1 MVVDAVRT
9 YLDATSGLNELTR
22 KRAVAAAKSLIRET
36 GAGEDAPGEGLGRSI
51 QALAAELIETS
62 QSNRDALGDL
72 VRAEVAREME
82 RRDMVPRAEY
92 DRLAR
97 RVAELERR
105 LASVRGG
112 APLWT
117 RSAPAPEPERPSSAA
132 VPGEAKPEAAEAA
145 EVAPERAAEPDGP
158 VGGAGGS
165 SPQKQAGKKAEDE
178 KAEDEAVGAAA
189 EGTGAAAPED
199 SAPEAPTASG
209 SSASESG
216 AADTEAAAT
225 ADSGP
230 ASTGADGQKPA
241 SDGGDKDA
249 EEAAKRKTPAKKGTG
264 RGKSTG
270 KSTGKRTTTRSRSG
284 STAKKG
290 D

>member
-9 YLDATSGLNELTR
+9 YLDATSGLTELTR

-36 GAGEDAPGEGLGRSI
+36 GAGEAAPGEGLGRSI

-62 QSNRDALGDL
+62 QGNREALGDL

-117 RSAPAPEPERPSSAA
+117 RSAPVPEQGAVERPAQARSAPEPE
-132 VPGEAKPEAAEAA
+132 AEP
-145 EVAPERAAEPDGP
+145 VAPQG
-158 VGGAGGS
+158 
-165 SPQKQAGKKAEDE
+165 QAGSESDGSADE
-178 KAEDEAVGAAA
+178 GADEGAA
-189 EGTGAAAPED
+189 TTAPED
-199 SAPEAPTASG
+199 SASQD
-209 SSASESG
+209 G
-216 AADTEAAAT
+216 AADAEGEQASGAESAKDGHKPEAT
-225 ADSGP
+225 TSD
-230 ASTGADGQKPA
+230 
-241 SDGGDKDA
+241 DGGGEDKSA
-249 EEAAKRKTPAKKGTG
+249 EDAAKRKTPAKKGGG

-270 KSTGKRTTTRSRSG
+270 KSSGKRSTTRSRSG